1 MKIFCVDVCDKE
13 NPIFYIK
20 PETSQIRNNEAIFI
34 PLFCNELRYEFA
46 FAVKIN
52 RVTKSIGEKFASR
65 CWNEFGV
72 VTNFWAEDILSRLK
86 SGNAPLE
93 LAYSF
98 DRSLALPNDFL
109 PIDILG
115 SENNISVKAFINN
128 NEVLQLDWSDIEDS
142 ISSVISYI
150 SSYVTLK
157 IGDVIVIKNS
167 NENSSKYSNSAVIG
181 DKIELK
187 LREEII
193 LETIIK

>member
-20 PETSQIRNNEAIFI
+20 PETSQIRNNEALFI
-34 PLFCNELRYEFA
+34 PLFCNELRYEVA

-65 CWNEFGV
+65 CWDEFGV
-72 VTNFWAEDILSRLK
+72 VTNFWAEDILNRLK
-86 SGNAPLE
+86 SENAPLE

-109 PIDILG
+109 PISILDSG
-115 SENNISVKAFINN
+115 NDISVKAFVNN
-128 NEVLQLDWSDIEDS
+128 IEVLQLEWSDIKDS
-142 ISSVISYI
+142 INSVISYI

-157 IGDVIVIKNS
+157 IGDVIVIKDS
-167 NENSSKYSNSAVIG
+167 NKYSNSAMIG

-187 LREEII
+187 FRENII
-193 LETIIK
+193 LETLIK